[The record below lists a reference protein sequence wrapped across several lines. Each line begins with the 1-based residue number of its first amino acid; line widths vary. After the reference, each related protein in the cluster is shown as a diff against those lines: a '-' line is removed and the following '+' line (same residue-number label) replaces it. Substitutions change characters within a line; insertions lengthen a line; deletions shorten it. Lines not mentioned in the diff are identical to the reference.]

1 MLSPISE
8 RFMSTKPLAGTI
20 LPKPLQGAVALYCS
34 RDAAGTWSV
43 AEAIDEEVKASEL
56 VIGTFSA

>member
-1 MLSPISE
+1 
-8 RFMSTKPLAGTI
+8 MSTKLLAGTI

-43 AEAIDEEVKASEL
+43 AEAIGEEVKALGS
-56 VIGTFSA
+56 VFGTFSA